1 MPKLR
6 LTDIVVRNL
15 KPTVS
20 QTTYWDTASGLPGFN
35 VRVSR
40 QGTRTFTLV
49 LGSDR
54 RRITLGRYPAIS
66 LQEARKKAQRLLAE
80 HTLNPHAS
88 SISFGEA
95 LDLFI
100 TTHCR
105 QKNKPGTAAETE
117 RLLRRHFP
125 EFNARRLD
133 GITTIQVNRVIDA
146 LLDKPSTANHAF
158 VALKTFFNWSLRR
171 GYIQKHPLLAQQKPA
186 RCIARDRVLTEAEI
200 ASVVR
205 AAYPSDVPF
214 HQIVL
219 LLLLTG
225 QRRNEI
231 CGLRWQYIDTRLQ
244 LITLP
249 SAVTKNSR
257 EHTFPYGEIVKA
269 IIATVPRT
277 NEFLFPSPSD
287 PSRFFTNYTL
297 TKALFDERC
306 GIPHWTL
313 HDLRRTYATTLA
325 SLKVAPHITER
336 LLNHVSGT
344 ISGVAAIYN
353 RWNYLD
359 DMRHAVLTY
368 EQHLQPLFG
377 ATFPPGA
384 GARPCGDNG
393 SREAPHLLHF
403 DHARHS

>member
-1 MPKLR
+1 MPKLH

-15 KPTVS
+15 KAPAS

-49 LGSDR
+49 LGSER

-66 LQEARKKAQRLLAE
+66 LLEARKKAQRLLAE

-88 SISFGEA
+88 SISFGDA
-95 LDLFI
+95 RDLFI

-117 RLLRRHFP
+117 RLLRRHFS
-125 EFNARRLD
+125 EFHARRLD
-133 GITTIQVNRVIDA
+133 SITTIQVNRIIDA
-146 LLDKPSTANHAF
+146 LLEKPSTANHAF

-186 RCIARDRVLTEAEI
+186 RSIARDRVLTDTEV

-214 HQIVL
+214 HQIVT

-231 CGLRWQYIDTRLQ
+231 CGLRWQYIDTRSQ

-249 SAVTKNSR
+249 GGITKNSR
-257 EHTFPYGEIVKA
+257 EHTFPYGDLVKA
-269 IIATVPRT
+269 IIATIPRS
-277 NEFLFPSPSD
+277 NDFLFPSPSD

-297 TKALFDERC
+297 TKSKFDERC

-325 SLKVAPHITER
+325 SLRVPPHITER

-359 DMRHAVLTY
+359 ETRHAVLTY
-368 EQHLQPLFG
+368 ERHLQPLFKTG
-377 ATFPPGA
+377 CQPISG
-384 GARPCGDNG
+384 
-393 SREAPHLLHF
+393 EAVWG
-403 DHARHS
+403 